1 MDDPGVRTSLV
12 AIACAAACFATPAAY
27 LHARTWA
34 QRRTLRVVR
43 SGVPVV
49 LAVQRL
55 ESRSATA
62 FFELTAFSVSVP
74 FYALAL
80 PLLAW
85 VRAAGRRRVF
95 AACSRHAPCAA
106 DWQCAALPQADRADD
121 ACVRGLH
128 CNGRG
133 AALTRGAQW

>member
-1 MDDPGVRTSLV
+1 MDDAGVRASLA

-55 ESRSATA
+55 ESRALTA
-62 FFELTAFSVSVP
+62 FFEVTAFSVSVP

-95 AACSRHAPCAA
+95 AARSRHALTRAPRRRRATCCCAA
-106 DWQCAALPQADRADD
+106 S
-121 ACVRGLH
+121 
-128 CNGRG
+128 
-133 AALTRGAQW
+133 